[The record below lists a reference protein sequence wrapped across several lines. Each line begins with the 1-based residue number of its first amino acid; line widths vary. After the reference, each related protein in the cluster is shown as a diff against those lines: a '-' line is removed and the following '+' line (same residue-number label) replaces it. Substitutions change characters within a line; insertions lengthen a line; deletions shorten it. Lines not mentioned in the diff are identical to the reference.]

1 MIIQME
7 KIKKGRKKE
16 KNRKESK
23 LLNLEQWLI

>member
-1 MIIQME
+1 ME